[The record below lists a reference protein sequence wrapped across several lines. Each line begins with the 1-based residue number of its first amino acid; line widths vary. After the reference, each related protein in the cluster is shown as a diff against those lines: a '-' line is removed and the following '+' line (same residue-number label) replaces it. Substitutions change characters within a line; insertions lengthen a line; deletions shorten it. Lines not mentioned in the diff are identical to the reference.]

1 MEILVAD
8 DEQLILE
15 GLVSVIEEIVPEAKI
30 HAFHKVS
37 LLKEYIHKWLI
48 FVIKCTNIKKEIV
61 NLIIYKI
68 MINISLF
75 FNC

>member
-15 GLVSVIEEIVPEAKI
+15 GLVSLIEEIVPEAKI

-37 LLKEYIHKWLI
+37 LLKEYIQKQRKNA
-48 FVIKCTNIKKEIV
+48 FFRVGGEF
-61 NLIIYKI
+61 KI
-68 MINISLF
+68 PL
-75 FNC
+75 

>member
-15 GLVSVIEEIVPEAKI
+15 GLVSLIEEIVPEAKI

-37 LLKEYIHKWLI
+37 LLKEYIQKHI
-48 FVIKCTNIKKEIV
+48 
-61 NLIIYKI
+61 
-68 MINISLF
+68 
-75 FNC
+75 